1 MTLAAAAARNLTLH
15 AMLNAAP
22 MSSRL
27 AAVVKRLRMQR
38 KTLRLRNAAKRIPL
52 PVSPKTLN
60 KRACL

>member
-27 AAVVKRLRMQR
+27 AAVVEKAEDAAEKR
-38 KTLRLRNAAKRIPL
+38 
-52 PVSPKTLN
+52 
-60 KRACL
+60 